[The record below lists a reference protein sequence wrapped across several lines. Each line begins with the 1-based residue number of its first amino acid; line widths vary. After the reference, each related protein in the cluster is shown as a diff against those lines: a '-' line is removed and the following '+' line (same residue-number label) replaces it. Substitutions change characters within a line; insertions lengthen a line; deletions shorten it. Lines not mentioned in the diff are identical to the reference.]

1 MQLLKITLSGVGGG
15 RSGESLFWSVK
26 GSVGVLDAL
35 EARDFDAAGLSSCG
49 FSALCA
55 ALPHGLVEDE
65 LIDLV
70 GGHSRERALLA
81 LCVVAGVLFFCF
93 GGALEISRMVVSKC
107 M

>member
-1 MQLLKITLSGVGGG
+1 M
-15 RSGESLFWSVK
+15 
-26 GSVGVLDAL
+26 DAL

-70 GGHSRERALLA
+70 GGIPERGLSLP
-81 LCVVAGVLFFCF
+81 CVWWRGCFFFASAGP
-93 GGALEISRMVVSKC
+93 
-107 M
+107 